1 MKEEWVSGRAVR
13 RRRVVKLVLTTAMGV
28 PLSGS
33 CEVKSLPWF

>member
-1 MKEEWVSGRAVR
+1 MGQWESGGAEEGKAA
-13 RRRVVKLVLTTAMGV
+13 LVAAMGV